1 MRANPHLFGVETVV
15 QQLADEMVS
24 ALPVTIAS
32 VAIWEQPSYSLRVK
46 AVSTARQLPVT
57 PSVGTRVRLASVRWH
72 RAAFDRQAPV
82 FIQPSLATPG
92 VAPDEACLS
101 LIPHL
106 RSVYL
111 VPIRTGEETVG
122 VLELGEMRAPDRE
135 PFGQD
140 KRERCHEILTEFLA
154 TSAYAW
160 EAGRLRRQ
168 VRAMSSLAS
177 AVDRIH
183 DVRTYQDVLFCI
195 GSEVSEWLGLPVCGM
210 ILRAQTSGS
219 VEVVARWQL
228 RDDLA
233 NADGHQ
239 LLAAL
244 ARVGGT
250 RGFPLSVASVSD
262 DPLDPFHLPGIE
274 TDSWT
279 RVVLP
284 VLRRD
289 RLVGLVCLYVEEELR
304 LSDWELDALQRR
316 AELASVGMG
325 VVEARQTQREERE
338 WLRRAAW
345 ELLTTYQRTAI
356 HEAIAGIAR
365 LVSSRVSARFDAAD
379 PATRSDEPASS
390 REIVDA
396 VVPEV
401 QDLLE
406 RLRAASG
413 PTDVQNNIPVE
424 VNDLVR
430 RTLDI
435 ARVKWEEWLVCR
447 GLNVSL
453 RFEPSE
459 SSMVVEASIGL
470 VGAVMHAIENAIE
483 AVTAD
488 GEIVVRTWRDDGH
501 VVISVTDTGPG
512 VPEEIRRDAF
522 QPLFSTKGVSRLGLG
537 LSVVR
542 AFAES
547 HGGTATLSSR
557 DAGTELALRL
567 PIHRP
572 SQAPAAE

>member
-1 MRANPHLFGVETVV
+1 
-15 QQLADEMVS
+15 
-24 ALPVTIAS
+24 
-32 VAIWEQPSYSLRVK
+32 
-46 AVSTARQLPVT
+46 
-57 PSVGTRVRLASVRWH
+57 
-72 RAAFDRQAPV
+72 
-82 FIQPSLATPG
+82 
-92 VAPDEACLS
+92 
-101 LIPHL
+101 
-106 RSVYL
+106 
-111 VPIRTGEETVG
+111 
-122 VLELGEMRAPDRE
+122 
-135 PFGQD
+135 
-140 KRERCHEILTEFLA
+140 
-154 TSAYAW
+154 
-160 EAGRLRRQ
+160 
-168 VRAMSSLAS
+168 MSSLAS

-195 GSEVSEWLGLPVCGM
+195 GSEVSEWLGLPVRGM

-250 RGFPLSVASVSD
+250 RGFPVSVASVSD

-379 PATRSDEPASS
+379 PATRSDELASG

-396 VVPEV
+396 VVREV

-413 PTDVQNNIPVE
+413 PTDAQNNIPVE

-435 ARVKWEEWLVCR
+435 ARVKWEESLVWR

-488 GEIVVRTWRDDGH
+488 GQIVVRTGRDDGH